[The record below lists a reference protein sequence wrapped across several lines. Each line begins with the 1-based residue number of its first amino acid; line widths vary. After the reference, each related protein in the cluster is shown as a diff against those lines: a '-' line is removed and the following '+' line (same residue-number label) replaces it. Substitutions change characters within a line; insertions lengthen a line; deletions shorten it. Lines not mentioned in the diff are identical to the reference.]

1 MNQSPLGFILRVFF
15 YTFKPI
21 PRPNK
26 DLNYGSAN
34 LLQCTSGDQCAK
46 SDH

>member
-1 MNQSPLGFILRVFF
+1 MKRGPFGFFKRAYFF
-15 YTFKPI
+15 TFMAI

-46 SDH
+46 SYY